1 MASPP
6 PIVFLDIDGVLN
18 DAAFLDKR
26 DAELSTLATILSDA
40 AIQHDP
46 HKGTLSLAERA
57 QRAVDGWQA
66 MSDAEDAAQA
76 ELGATRVQLRRL
88 VEALPRCVHVQDLHT
103 NPRSCPRAA
112 TKGPQDQDDRF
123 LGDLWCDEHAP
134 TDRDIRDCDW
144 LEDLPWGDV
153 IRELAGGEGGM

>member
-66 MSDAEDAAQA
+66 MSDAEDKAQMEIA
-76 ELGATRVQLRRL
+76 RLRAQLER
-88 VEALPRCVHVQDLHT
+88 
-103 NPRSCPRAA
+103 A
-112 TKGPQDQDDRF
+112 TKALTTLDRASTAIVGTLPHEEGYSERWF
-123 LGDLWCDEHAP
+123 QWTLA
-134 TDRDIRDCDW
+134 TAKARD
-144 LEDLPWGDV
+144 
-153 IRELAGGEGGM
+153 LAGGEGGM